1 MAQTQNAAA
10 EKTDEIF
17 SYDELPYESY
27 VYKTTHPDH
36 LYVVG
41 KLFGMNPPDF
51 ATARVL
57 ELGCASGGN
66 LFPYAV
72 RYPKAK
78 CVGIDLSIE
87 EINEGNRIR
96 KEMGLKNAELMQKNI
111 MEIGKD
117 FGTFDYIIC
126 HGVFSWVPDE
136 VRDRILVLCR
146 DNLSK
151 NGMAFISY
159 NAYPGWH
166 FTGAVRNI
174 MKYHADLFKTPQEKV
189 MQVRAL
195 LNFLSDNMP
204 PGNAA
209 VKQVIDAER
218 ETFAKVNDTYIYH
231 DHLSGINSPYY
242 LHEFAD
248 LLARHDLQYVGDA
261 NVNTMYIKN
270 MGEAVSRQL
279 SKIPDIVRQEQYM
292 DFLSNRR
299 FRMSIVTHKDVAL
312 NRNVDPAR
320 IMDFHLTAKYRPE
333 TKDPDITKEIN
344 FKKAEG
350 GGHFKTTEPPASAF
364 FMALFETGK
373 MPVSVDDLVKQTLK
387 KLKEKGQKEDE
398 QKVRAIILQMGIEF
412 SFSGLIELHASS
424 VSAVRSVSKKPVAY
438 PIARQEAKD
447 RPERR
452 HLTSAYHETANTDRF
467 VNRLLPLC
475 DGKHDVRAMA
485 KEMFDIIGS
494 GDVTLLG
501 PSGAPLAPSEIA
513 QDKIAE
519 MVEKSLERFARA
531 GLLVA

>member
-1 MAQTQNAAA
+1 MAQASNVAI
-10 EKTDEIF
+10 EKPEEVF

-72 RYPKAK
+72 RYPKSK
-78 CVGIDLSIE
+78 CIGIDLSVE

-174 MKYHADLFKTPQEKV
+174 MKYHAGLFKTPQEKV

-204 PGNAA
+204 AGNAA
-209 VKQVIDAER
+209 VKQVIDSER

-231 DHLSGINSPYY
+231 DHLSGVNNPYY

-248 LLARHDLQYVGDA
+248 MLAGHDLQYVGDT
-261 NVNTMYIKN
+261 NVNTMYLKN
-270 MGEAVSRQL
+270 MGDAVSRQL

-292 DFLSNRR
+292 DFLNNRR
-299 FRMSIVTHKDVAL
+299 FRMSIVTHKDVTL

-320 IMDFHLTAKYRPE
+320 IMDFYLTAKYRPE
-333 TKDPDITKEIN
+333 TNDPDITKEIN
-344 FKKAEG
+344 FKKAES

-364 FMALFETGK
+364 FMALFEAGK
-373 MPVSVDDLVKQTLK
+373 MPVGVDDLVKQTLK
-387 KLKEKGQKEDE
+387 KLKEKGQDGDE
-398 QKVRAIILQMGIEF
+398 QKVRAIVLQLGMEF
-412 SFSGLIELHASS
+412 AFSGLVELHASPIG
-424 VSAVRSVSKKPVAY
+424 AVRSVSKKPVAY
-438 PIARQEAKD
+438 AVARQEAKD
-447 RPERR
+447 RPERK
-452 HLTSAYHETANTDRF
+452 HLTCAYHETVNTDRF
-467 VNRLLPLC
+467 VNRLLFLC
-475 DGKHDVRAMA
+475 DGKHDAKDMA
-485 KEMFDIIGS
+485 EKMLDVIRKGE
-494 GDVTLLG
+494 VTLLDA
-501 PSGAPLAPSEIA
+501 SGTPLASSALAP
-513 QDKIAE
+513 DKVSE
-519 MVEKSLERFARA
+519 MVEKSLERFASA

>member
-1 MAQTQNAAA
+1 MVQASNAAA
-10 EKTDEIF
+10 EKAGEVF

-41 KLFGMNPPDF
+41 RMFGMNPPDF

-72 RYPKAK
+72 RYPKSK
-78 CVGIDLSIE
+78 CVGVDLSVE

-117 FGTFDYIIC
+117 FGAFDYIIC

-174 MKYHADLFKTPQEKV
+174 MKYHAGLFKTPQEKV

-204 PGNAA
+204 AGNAV
-209 VKQVIDAER
+209 VKQIIDAER
-218 ETFAKVNDTYIYH
+218 ETFTKVNDTYIYH

-248 LLARHDLQYVGDA
+248 MLAKHDLQYVGDT
-261 NVNTMYIKN
+261 NVNTMYLKN

-292 DFLSNRR
+292 DFLNNRR
-299 FRMSIVTHKDVAL
+299 FRMSIVTHKDVVL

-320 IMDFHLTAKYRPE
+320 IMDFYLTARYRPE
-333 TKDPDITKEIN
+333 AKDPDITKEIS
-344 FKKAEG
+344 FKKGDG

-364 FMALFETGK
+364 FMALFEAGK
-373 MPVSVDDLVKQTLK
+373 IPASVEDIVRRTLE
-387 KLKEKGQKEDE
+387 KLKEKGQEEDE
-398 QKVRAIILQMGIEF
+398 RMVRPLVLRLGAEF
-412 SFSGLIELHASS
+412 AFSGLIDLHASS
-424 VSAVRSVSKKPVAY
+424 VGVVRAVSKKPVAY
-438 PIARQEAKD
+438 AIARQEAKD
-447 RPERR
+447 RPDRKN
-452 HLTSAYHETANTDRF
+452 LTCAYHETVSTDRF
-467 VNRLLPLC
+467 VNRLLLLC
-475 DGKHDVRAMA
+475 DGKRDAKAMA
-485 KEMFDIIGS
+485 EKMMEVVREGEVVLLDTS
-494 GDVTLLG
+494 GLPFASSAITH
-501 PSGAPLAPSEIA
+501 
-513 QDKIAE
+513 DKISE